1 MRAILRHRRP
11 SYAEGVNPLDA
22 ATWQALGLL
31 LTVLGLLLSIVLWRR
46 RGPAAGIRGAA
57 WSLLP
62 LAAGLTGTLRL
73 LWQIGDSIL
82 SWAVRLVFSPVV
94 WLGIA
99 TFAVSIMLFAVSAAM
114 RARGV
119 GGRRE
124 AGRAVEGGADRGVR
138 GGKDSLPGTASR
150 RRAEPAVQDKDMDDI
165 EAILR
170 KHGIS

>member
-1 MRAILRHRRP
+1 MRAILRHPRP

-119 GGRRE
+119 GGKR
-124 AGRAVEGGADRGVR
+124 GAVDGGADRGIR
-138 GGKDSLPGTASR
+138 GGKESLPGTASR

>member
-1 MRAILRHRRP
+1 M
-11 SYAEGVNPLDA
+11 VNGIDA
-22 ATWQALGLL
+22 TTWQALGLI
-31 LTVLGLLLSIVLWRR
+31 LTVLGLLISVLLWRR
-46 RGPAAGIRGAA
+46 RGPASGVRGAA

-94 WLGIA
+94 WIGV
-99 TFAVSIMLFAVSAAM
+99 AVAGVSLMLFAVSAAM
-114 RARGV
+114 RARGI
-119 GGRRE
+119 GTTRRAPAQKSVQKSAE
-124 AGRAVEGGADRGVR
+124 QSRQRAQDPAQQ
-138 GGKDSLPGTASR
+138 LPQKSSR
-150 RRAEPAVQDKDMDDI
+150 KKAEPAVQDKDMDDI

>member
-1 MRAILRHRRP
+1 M
-11 SYAEGVNPLDA
+11 VNPLDA

-46 RGPAAGIRGAA
+46 RGPASGIRGAA

-82 SWAVRLVFSPVV
+82 SWAVRLVFSPLV
-94 WLGIA
+94 WVGIA
-99 TFAVSIMLFAVSAAM
+99 TFAVSLMLFAVSAAM

-119 GGRRE
+119 GGRP
-124 AGRAVEGGADRGVR
+124 GRGGAVEDGTGR
-138 GGKDSLPGTASR
+138 GGRRGRESLPGTASR
-150 RRAEPAVQDKDMDDI
+150 GRAEPAVQDKDMDDI

>member
-1 MRAILRHRRP
+1 VI
-11 SYAEGVNPLDA
+11 DA
-22 ATWQALGLL
+22 TTWQALGLT
-31 LTVLGLLLSIVLWRR
+31 LTVIGLLLSILLWRR
-46 RGPAAGIRGAA
+46 RGAASGVRGVA

-62 LAAGLTGTLRL
+62 LAAGLTGTLKL
-73 LWQIGDSIL
+73 LWQIGDSIV

-94 WLGIA
+94 WIGIA
-99 TFAVSIMLFAVSAAM
+99 VAGVSLMLFAVSAAM

-119 GGRRE
+119 GTSSR
-124 AGRAVEGGADRGVR
+124 AGAPA
-138 GGKDSLPGTASR
+138 KQLPEQASR

>member
-1 MRAILRHRRP
+1 VRGLAPYAEIVNDFDATTWRAIGITL
-11 SYAEGVNPLDA
+11 SVV
-22 ATWQALGLL
+22 GLL
-31 LTVLGLLLSIVLWRR
+31 ISFLLWKR
-46 RGPAAGIRGAA
+46 RGAAAGIRGTA

-62 LAAGLTGTLRL
+62 AAAGLTGTLRL
-73 LWQIGDSIL
+73 IWEIGDSIV

-94 WLGIA
+94 WIGIA
-99 TFAVSIMLFAVSAAM
+99 VAGVSLMLFAVSAAM

-119 GGRRE
+119 GTSS
-124 AGRAVEGGADRGVR
+124 RADAPA
-138 GGKDSLPGTASR
+138 KQLPEQASH

>member
-1 MRAILRHRRP
+1 M
-11 SYAEGVNPLDA
+11 VNGIDA
-22 ATWQALGLL
+22 TTWQALGLI
-31 LTVLGLLLSIVLWRR
+31 LTVLGLLISLLLWRR
-46 RGPAAGIRGAA
+46 RGPASGVRGAA

-94 WLGIA
+94 WIGV
-99 TFAVSIMLFAVSAAM
+99 AVAGVSLMLFAVSAAM
-114 RARGV
+114 RARGI
-119 GGRRE
+119 GTTRRATAQKSAQKSTQRSAE
-124 AGRAVEGGADRGVR
+124 QRAQDPAQQ
-138 GGKDSLPGTASR
+138 LPQKSSR
-150 RRAEPAVQDKDMDDI
+150 KRAEPAVQDKDMDDI

>member
-1 MRAILRHRRP
+1 M
-11 SYAEGVNPLDA
+11 VNSIDA
-22 ATWQALGLL
+22 TTWQALGLI
-31 LTVLGLLLSIVLWRR
+31 LTVLGLLISLLLWRR
-46 RGPAAGIRGAA
+46 RGPASGVRGAA

-94 WLGIA
+94 WIGV
-99 TFAVSIMLFAVSAAM
+99 AVAGVSLMLFAVSAAM
-114 RARGV
+114 RARGI
-119 GGRRE
+119 GTTRRAPAQRSAQRSAQNTVQRSAE
-124 AGRAVEGGADRGVR
+124 QRAQDPAQQ
-138 GGKDSLPGTASR
+138 LPQKSSR
-150 RRAEPAVQDKDMDDI
+150 KKAEPAVQDKDMDDI

>member
-1 MRAILRHRRP
+1 MNGI
-11 SYAEGVNPLDA
+11 DA
-22 ATWQALGLL
+22 TTWQALGLT
-31 LTVLGLLLSIVLWRR
+31 LTVLGLLLSLLLWRR
-46 RGPAAGIRGAA
+46 RGPASGVRGIA

-73 LWQIGDSIL
+73 LWQIGDSIV

-99 TFAVSIMLFAVSAAM
+99 VAGVSLMLFAVSAAM

-119 GGRRE
+119 GTSKRTAPAKE
-124 AGRAVEGGADRGVR
+124 
-138 GGKDSLPGTASR
+138 LPDKPSR
-150 RRAEPAVQDKDMDDI
+150 KRAEPAVQDKDMDDI

>member
-1 MRAILRHRRP
+1 MRAILRHRRS
-11 SYAEGVNPLDA
+11 SYAEGVNPIDA

-46 RGPAAGIRGAA
+46 RGPASGIRGAA

-82 SWAVRLVFSPVV
+82 SWALRLVFSPVV
-94 WLGIA
+94 WLGVA
-99 TFAVSIMLFAVSAAM
+99 TFAVSVMLFAVSAAM

-124 AGRAVEGGADRGVR
+124 DGRAVTGTERGE
-138 GGKDSLPGTASR
+138 SLPGTASR